1 MLNLRSEKGGRER
14 EERGEKKEGGGSKKE
29 KRKERLGSVRL
40 QRRTRLF
47 VCVRPSYVEQKRVL
61 RRPMCRTHFFT
72 GGWFFLED
80 MFNKCLKCSN
90 VNNVRVTCEQSTLV

>member
-14 EERGEKKEGGGSKKE
+14 EERGGKKGREGSKKE

-47 VCVRPSYVEQKRVL
+47 VCVRPSYVEQKRGL
-61 RRPMCRTHFFT
+61 RRPMCRTHLFTVFF
-72 GGWFFLED
+72 G
-80 MFNKCLKCSN
+80 KICSTN
-90 VNNVRVTCEQSTLV
+90 V